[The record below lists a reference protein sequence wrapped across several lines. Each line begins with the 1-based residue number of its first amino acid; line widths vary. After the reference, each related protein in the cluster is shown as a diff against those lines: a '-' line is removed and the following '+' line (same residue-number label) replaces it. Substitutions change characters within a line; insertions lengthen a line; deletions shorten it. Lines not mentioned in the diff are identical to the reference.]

1 MSKHFLNMIL
11 CVVVSACAS
20 ISSEEVNFNKVSIE
34 EPKDLSLEDQFV
46 AEEITPDQLKA
57 FETRA
62 IEKLKDFAD
71 YILILS
77 DSTYAEGFR
86 ANAETQ
92 ASKLFI
98 ELSEINLFDEQNN
111 LTVEN
116 FLSTIKEL
124 KISRL
129 EIIEPNILQP
139 LHFTTKDHY
148 KGLLSFKISISGDQ
162 FSNPSQTK
170 TADFFLMKKQKSFG
184 THDMMVWEI
193 SLGDIR

>member
-1 MSKHFLNMIL
+1 MRKHFLNMIL

-86 ANAETQ
+86 INAKTQ

-98 ELSEINLFDEQNN
+98 ELSEINLFDDQND
-111 LTVEN
+111 LTVET

-162 FSNPSQTK
+162 FSNTSLTK